1 MTDILQGTVRASKK
15 QNAKMKLERQYKDRD
30 VKVILEKTGN
40 NKWDY
45 MIILDPIDPEK
56 FENLDKGEDKEESE
70 E

>member
-1 MTDILQGTVRASKK
+1 MTDIIQGTVRASKK
-15 QNAKMKLERQYKDRD
+15 RNAKMKLERQFKDED

-45 MIILDPIDPEK
+45 LIIKNPIDPNK
-56 FENLDKGEDKEESE
+56 LKNLGKDKKEEKE

>member
-1 MTDILQGTVRASKK
+1 MTDIIQGTVRASKK
-15 QNAKMKLERQYKDRD
+15 RNAKMKLERQFKDED

-45 MIILDPIDPEK
+45 LIIKNPIDPNK
-56 FENLDKGEDKEESE
+56 FKNLGKDKKEEKE

>member
-56 FENLDKGEDKEESE
+56 FENLDKGKNKEGSE